1 MHKLNPIANSQLLGF
16 ARQPMLSLFLK
27 SRVALLCLATLI
39 PLFAATSA
47 TAAEVNIT
55 RNQLPVVLGQYLD
68 IYEDPSSELGI
79 EDILTSD
86 IPWRRSNQAVPTL
99 GLTSSA
105 HWFYLEITTREFI
118 SESLVLSVN
127 TSVLDRLDFFFA
139 RGDTVVSQSVAGD
152 TVPFSEIDQPYRIP
166 IIPFNLAPI
175 GETTRV
181 FIKAQSTSGIELPLK
196 LSTMGTVASEQQSQ
210 LTFFGAF
217 FSMFIISF
225 CICGA
230 YYYNMKD
237 KEFLGYMSF
246 FAFAIPF
253 FLTQTGMGRVW
264 FWGEYGELNNR
275 VAYLSAAGLIV
286 SMSLLGQAMSLKIPY
301 KAQVNLVLRYVG
313 YLMLPVGL
321 YFLLAPINSVSSDTV
336 LSIMIL
342 GFVMALSIFA
352 ISGITA
358 AQGSRSALYLFA
370 SWALIILAYLS
381 MLTYRLT
388 LIERPDTAMMVAEG
402 LMILACAALLLSMF
416 EYVRAK
422 NQELNQFKVETQAKG
437 DFLRNVSREF
447 LTPVHLILA
456 NSKRLLAAQS
466 SSLDKATVEHM
477 NTVIK
482 QSDHLHNLINDLL
495 EMAELESDSFEPEF
509 ELVEMSH
516 FLNEVRDMLLPSA
529 MEKGLEFDTTYASAN
544 LLVQTDISRLQHA
557 LINVITNA
565 IKFTDHGKI
574 VLGYKA
580 VYFRRRLGIEIFI
593 SDTGRGMSAEFQRR
607 MFDEF
612 SREDAISE
620 KDPEGTG
627 LGLVIVKRMIEKL
640 GGEISFESSKGEG
653 SQFFIR
659 LPLRNQPA

>member
-1 MHKLNPIANSQLLGF
+1 MQSFFSQTRSVLPWLTALILL
-16 ARQPMLSLFLK
+16 
-27 SRVALLCLATLI
+27 LAVSSTN
-39 PLFAATSA
+39 
-47 TAAEVNIT
+47 AAEVNIT
-55 RNQLPVVLGQYLD
+55 RAQLPVVLGQYLD
-68 IYEDPSSELGI
+68 IYEDPSRELRI
-79 EDILTSD
+79 EDILARD
-86 IPWRRSNQAVPTL
+86 VPWQRSTESIPTL

-105 HWFYLEITTREFI
+105 FWFYLEITTREVI
-118 SESLVLSVN
+118 NESLVLSVDS
-127 TSVLDRLDFFFA
+127 SVLDRLEFYFV
-139 RGDTVVSQSVAGD
+139 RGDRVVSQSVAGD
-152 TVPFSEIDQPYRIP
+152 SVSFSEIDQPYRIP
-166 IIPFNLAPI
+166 IIPFNLAPV

-196 LSTMGTVASEQQSQ
+196 LSTMGTVVVEQQGQ

-237 KEFLGYMSF
+237 REFLGYMSF

-264 FWGEYGELNNR
+264 FWGDYADLNNR

-321 YFLLAPINSVSSDTV
+321 YFLFVPISSVTSETV
-336 LSIMIL
+336 MSIIAL
-342 GFVMALSIFA
+342 GFAMALSIFV

-358 AQGSRSALYLFA
+358 SQGSRSALYLFI
-370 SWALIILAYLS
+370 SWAMIILAYLS

-388 LIERPDTAMMVAEG
+388 LMERVETATMVGEG
-402 LMILACAALLLSMF
+402 LMILACASLLLSMF
-416 EYVRAK
+416 EYVRTK
-422 NQELNQFKVETQAKG
+422 NQELNQFKVETEAKG

-466 SSLDKATVEHM
+466 SKLDDATIQHM

-529 MEKGLEFDTTYASAN
+529 MEKGLEFETSYASAN

-557 LINVITNA
+557 LINIITNA

-593 SDTGRGMSAEFQRR
+593 NDTGRGMSEEFQKR

-612 SREDAISE
+612 AREDAISE

-659 LPLRNQPA
+659 LPLRDQPA

>member
-1 MHKLNPIANSQLLGF
+1 MPPIYSQTRFSVQWAAALL
-16 ARQPMLSLFLK
+16 LFLF
-27 SRVALLCLATLI
+27 VANAN
-39 PLFAATSA
+39 
-47 TAAEVNIT
+47 AAEVNIT

-68 IYEDPSSELGI
+68 IYEDFSAELSI
-79 EDILTSD
+79 DDVLAREL
-86 IPWRRSNQAVPTL
+86 PWQRSTETIPTL
-99 GLTSSA
+99 GITTSA
-105 HWFYLEITTREFI
+105 IWFYLEITTRELI
-118 SESLVLSVN
+118 NESLVLSVDS
-127 TSVLDRLDFFFA
+127 SVLDRLDFYFVRNNA
-139 RGDTVVSQSVAGD
+139 VISQSTAGD
-152 TVPFSEIDQPYRIP
+152 TVPFSEIALPYRIP
-166 IIPFNLAPI
+166 IIPFNLAPV

-181 FIKAQSTSGIELPLK
+181 FIRARSTSGIEMPLT
-196 LSTMGTVASEQQSQ
+196 LSTMGTVAADQQSQ

-217 FSMFIISF
+217 FSMFIISL

-237 KEFLGYMSF
+237 REFLGYMSF

-264 FWGEYGELNNR
+264 FWGDYADLNNR

-321 YFLLAPINSVSSDTV
+321 YFMFAPIASITSETV
-336 LSIMIL
+336 LSILVL
-342 GFVMALSIFA
+342 GFVMAMSIFV

-358 AQGSRSALYLFA
+358 SQGSRSALYLFI
-370 SWALIILAYLS
+370 SWSMIILAYLS

-388 LIERPDTAMMVAEG
+388 LMERIETAMLIAEG
-402 LMILACAALLLSMF
+402 LMILACASLLLSMF

-466 SSLDKATVEHM
+466 SKLDDATIQHM

-529 MEKGLEFDTTYASAN
+529 MEKGLEFETSYASAN

-557 LINVITNA
+557 LINIITNA

-593 SDTGRGMSAEFQRR
+593 NDTGRGMSKEFQNR

-612 SREDAISE
+612 TREDAISE

-640 GGEISFESSKGEG
+640 GGQISFESSKGEG

-659 LPLRNQPA
+659 LPLRDQPA

>member
-1 MHKLNPIANSQLLGF
+1 
-16 ARQPMLSLFLK
+16 MLSFFSQTKFVLQWLAALFL
-27 SRVALLCLATLI
+27 LLAVSNTN
-39 PLFAATSA
+39 
-47 TAAEVNIT
+47 AAEVNIT

-68 IYEDPSSELGI
+68 IYEDPSRELSI
-79 EDILTSD
+79 QDILDRD
-86 IPWRRSNQAVPTL
+86 IPWRRSSESIPTL
-99 GLTSSA
+99 GITSSA
-105 HWFYLEITTREFI
+105 YWFYLEITTRELI
-118 SESLVLSVN
+118 NENLVFSVN
-127 TSVLDRLDFFFA
+127 SSILDRLEFYFV
-139 RGDTVVSQSVAGD
+139 RGETIVSQSVAGD

-166 IIPFNLAPI
+166 IIPFNLAPV

-181 FIKAQSTSGIELPLK
+181 FIKAQSTSGIELPLT
-196 LSTMGTVASEQQSQ
+196 LSTMGTVAVDQQGQ

-217 FSMFIISF
+217 FSMFIISL

-237 KEFLGYMSF
+237 REFLGYMSF

-264 FWGEYGELNNR
+264 FWGDYADLNNR
-275 VAYLSAAGLIV
+275 LAYLSAAGLIV

-301 KAQVNLVLRYVG
+301 KAQINLVLRYVG

-321 YFLLAPINSVSSDTV
+321 YFLFAPISSVTSETI
-336 LSIMIL
+336 LSIIVL
-342 GFVMALSIFA
+342 GFAMALSIFV

-358 AQGSRSALYLFA
+358 AQGSRSALYLFI
-370 SWALIILAYLS
+370 SWSMIILAYTS
-381 MLTYRLT
+381 MLAYRLE
-388 LIERPDTAMMVAEG
+388 LMERVETAMMISLG
-402 LMILACAALLLSMF
+402 LMILACASLLLSMF

-422 NQELNQFKVETQAKG
+422 NQELNQFKIETQAKG

-466 SSLDKATVEHM
+466 SKLDDATIQHM

-529 MEKGLEFDTTYASAN
+529 MEKGLEFETSYASAN

-557 LINVITNA
+557 LINIITNA

-593 SDTGRGMSAEFQRR
+593 NDTGRGMSEEFQKR

-612 SREDAISE
+612 TREDAISE

-659 LPLRNQPA
+659 LPLRDQPA